1 MNYVDYETELREALY
16 AANEALE
23 DLYCARDH
31 LRSAR
36 NWGIFDIFGGGI
48 IATLIKRR
56 KMDNARH
63 LMDDARDSLMKL
75 RDELYDIDELTDLDL
90 NMDDF
95 VSFSDYVFDGF
106 FFSDIMVQ
114 GRINDA
120 RSKLE
125 DTLDVVERIRDEL
138 AEKLNQI

>member
-1 MNYVDYETELREALY
+1 MISSAEPNEPISFKDTLNLSCSFLTEVALRLDLCG
-16 AANEALE
+16 LE
-23 DLYCARDH
+23 V
-31 LRSAR
+31 SP
-36 NWGIFDIFGGGI
+36 
-48 IATLIKRR
+48 LI
-56 KMDNARH
+56 
-63 LMDDARDSLMKL
+63 
-75 RDELYDIDELTDLDL
+75 LTDLNL

-95 VSFSDYVFDGF
+95 VSFSDYFFDGF

-138 AEKLNQI
+138 AEKLNQM

>member
-95 VSFSDYVFDGF
+95 VSFSDYFLYGF

-138 AEKLNQI
+138 AEKLNQM

>member
-1 MNYVDYETELREALY
+1 
-16 AANEALE
+16 
-23 DLYCARDH
+23 
-31 LRSAR
+31 
-36 NWGIFDIFGGGI
+36 
-48 IATLIKRR
+48 
-56 KMDNARH
+56 
-63 LMDDARDSLMKL
+63 MDDARDSLMKL
-75 RDELYDIDELTDLDL
+75 RDELYDIDELTDLNL

-95 VSFSDYVFDGF
+95 VSFSDYFFDGF

>member
-1 MNYVDYETELREALY
+1 MSYDYRKEYLEAMDAGNRALDSLRS
-16 AANEALE
+16 
-23 DLYCARDH
+23 ARACLD
-31 LRSAR
+31 SAR

-48 IATLIKRR
+48 IATMIKRR

-95 VSFSDYVFDGF
+95 VSFSDYFFDGF

-138 AEKLNQI
+138 AERLNQL

>member
-36 NWGIFDIFGGGI
+36 NWGIFDIFGGGF

-95 VSFSDYVFDGF
+95 VSFSDYFFDGF

-138 AEKLNQI
+138 AERLNQL

>member
-16 AANEALE
+16 ATNEALE

-95 VSFSDYVFDGF
+95 VSFSDYLFDGF

-138 AEKLNQI
+138 AEKLNQM